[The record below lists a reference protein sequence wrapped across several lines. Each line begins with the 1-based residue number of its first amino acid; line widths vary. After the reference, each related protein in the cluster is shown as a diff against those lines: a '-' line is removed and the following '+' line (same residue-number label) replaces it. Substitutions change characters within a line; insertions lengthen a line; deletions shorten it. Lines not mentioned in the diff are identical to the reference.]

1 MTNQIEHPP
10 QMRNQL
16 VVDVDVDNGR
26 KLRMYD
32 GMFDMSYRSQLYQY
46 MRGSFFK
53 IGWAD
58 SQTHEKKGYQ
68 FLHSV
73 HSEEDL
79 KAVDFLGRLQQTAV
93 GQELVGYSLSKAVL
107 NLSTPADVN
116 FVHTHPEDKV
126 ILYYVN
132 LDWEDGWHG
141 ETLFFD
147 ESGKNIMFAS
157 AYTPGRIIVFDAK
170 IPHTIRPQSHIATFY
185 RLTFALVLTKNP
197 EQT

>member
-1 MTNQIEHPP
+1 MTEQNTPTNQ
-10 QMRNQL
+10 MLNQAVGE
-16 VVDVDVDNGR
+16 VVVDNGR
-26 KLRMYD
+26 KLRLYD
-32 GMFDMSYRSQLYQY
+32 NMFDMSYRSKLYQY
-46 MRGSFFK
+46 MRGSLFM

-58 SQTHEKKGYQ
+58 SSSPEKRGYQ

-79 KAVDFLGRLQQTAV
+79 KSVEFIERLQQTPV
-93 GQELVGYSLSKAVL
+93 GQELVGYSVAKAIV
-107 NLSTPADVN
+107 NLSTPSDVN

-132 LDWEDGWHG
+132 LDWNDGWHG

-147 ESGKNIMFAS
+147 EASKNIMFAS
-157 AYTPGRIIVFDAK
+157 AYTPGRFIVFDAK

-197 EQT
+197 E

>member
-1 MTNQIEHPP
+1 MTDQTSQPS
-10 QMRNQL
+10 QMRNQA
-16 VVDVDVDNGR
+16 VYEAEVDNGR
-26 KLRMYD
+26 KLRLYD
-32 GMFDMSYRSQLYQY
+32 GVFDMAYRDKLYQY
-46 MRGSFFK
+46 MRNSFFK

-58 SQTHEKKGYQ
+58 SNTPEKKGYQ

-157 AYTPGRIIVFDAK
+157 AYTPGRIIAFDAK